1 MQGYIKGR
9 LEVID
14 RQIFNMFD
22 LHNNGKISDHELCQ
36 LMLTMPSQ
44 AIVSQL
50 NAEYY
55 EEGPLNLIDNAQQAK
70 SNLKDQ

>member
-1 MQGYIKGR
+1 
-9 LEVID
+9 
-14 RQIFNMFD
+14 
-22 LHNNGKISDHELCQ
+22 
-36 LMLTMPSQ
+36 MLTMPSQ